1 MCTCPQAIYGVAD
14 SSLYWSPAT
23 GKGWSFV
30 WGVGQTPFGVLSNM
44 HSLSFVQRDAAV
56 RNMALSYLN
65 NSMAH
70 AALLIQGY
78 QWISPYDGD
87 MQHVKTFLRPDQ
99 VGFAAGVCLPH
110 NPRRGCGMIT
120 FVVLSWVRG
129 VGVWCRIV
137 RNMDSQPQLLGTS
150 LQGVQ
155 AGS

>member
-1 MCTCPQAIYGVAD
+1 MYGVAD

-65 NSMAH
+65 NSIAH

-78 QWISPYDGD
+78 QWMSPYDGD
-87 MQHVKTFLRPDQ
+87 LQHVKTFLRPDQ
-99 VGFAAGVCLPH
+99 VGAAGKRSAV
-110 NPRRGCGMIT
+110 
-120 FVVLSWVRG
+120 
-129 VGVWCRIV
+129 
-137 RNMDSQPQLLGTS
+137 
-150 LQGVQ
+150 
-155 AGS
+155 

>member
-110 NPRRGCGMIT
+110 NPRRGCRMHNFCGA
-120 FVVLSWVRG
+120 
-129 VGVWCRIV
+129 
-137 RNMDSQPQLLGTS
+137 LLG
-150 LQGVQ
+150 
-155 AGS
+155 

>member
-110 NPRRGCGMIT
+110 TPRHGCRMHNFCGA
-120 FVVLSWVRG
+120 
-129 VGVWCRIV
+129 
-137 RNMDSQPQLLGTS
+137 LLG
-150 LQGVQ
+150 
-155 AGS
+155 